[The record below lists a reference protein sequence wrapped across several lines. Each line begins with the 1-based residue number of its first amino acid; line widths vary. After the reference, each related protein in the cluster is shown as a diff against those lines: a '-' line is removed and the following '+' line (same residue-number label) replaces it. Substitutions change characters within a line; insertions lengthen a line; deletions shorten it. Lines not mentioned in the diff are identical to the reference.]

1 MPRIITA
8 PFHPDLE
15 CRLADEVRS
24 AKRDDPLRPLAILVP
39 SHQLARRV
47 KWLLAVEE
55 GLTLLDVHVL
65 TFHQLAVKVISDVRP
80 EAMPHA
86 VNPAFREQLLRSL
99 VYRAIPGVDVFRD
112 WTEMH
117 GVWAGVWATIQ
128 DLKESG
134 VETSVLMSAIDEG
147 LLGGE
152 DPTRL
157 RAVLHLHDA
166 VLQTDQAL
174 GIADESDLA
183 VMAAACAGQSSFLC
197 RMAATYYYGVYDL
210 IQCQLD
216 LFKAVS
222 GASPTT
228 GQSRLPLRAGF
239 LRPPHAGPEHRRER
253 NTCRGR
259 ERAAFVRLF
268 RHGDAPAGPSRLPLR
283 QHRQP

>member
-99 VYRAIPGVDVFRD
+99 VYRAIPGVDDSKVLTAGARD
-112 WTEMH
+112 
-117 GVWAGVWATIQ
+117 
-128 DLKESG
+128 
-134 VETSVLMSAIDEG
+134 
-147 LLGGE
+147 
-152 DPTRL
+152 RL
-157 RAVLHLHDA
+157 AVKIRDRAVA
-166 VLQTDQAL
+166 Y
-174 GIADESDLA
+174 SD
-183 VMAAACAGQSSFLC
+183 G
-197 RMAATYYYGVYDL
+197 T
-210 IQCQLD
+210 
-216 LFKAVS
+216 
-222 GASPTT
+222 
-228 GQSRLPLRAGF
+228 
-239 LRPPHAGPEHRRER
+239 
-253 NTCRGR
+253 
-259 ERAAFVRLF
+259 
-268 RHGDAPAGPSRLPLR
+268 
-283 QHRQP
+283 

>member
-1 MPRIITA
+1 M
-8 PFHPDLE
+8 
-15 CRLADEVRS
+15 
-24 AKRDDPLRPLAILVP
+24 
-39 SHQLARRV
+39 

-99 VYRAIPGVDVFRD
+99 VYRAIPGADVFRD

-152 DPTRL
+152 DPVDAGSLLESIAESAPVPVAIDEHPPRDLRRGESRGRYPRCPPPRARCRASRPRSGRCPSVRSPWRPGTR
-157 RAVLHLHDA
+157 
-166 VLQTDQAL
+166 
-174 GIADESDLA
+174 G
-183 VMAAACAGQSSFLC
+183 G
-197 RMAATYYYGVYDL
+197 
-210 IQCQLD
+210 
-216 LFKAVS
+216 
-222 GASPTT
+222 
-228 GQSRLPLRAGF
+228 
-239 LRPPHAGPEHRRER
+239 RPP
-253 NTCRGR
+253 TRGR
-259 ERAAFVRLF
+259 AA
-268 RHGDAPAGPSRLPLR
+268 HAA
-283 QHRQP
+283 